1 MALLPKPFY
10 RFNTI
15 SIKNPIFI
23 DLSIAILNF
32 IWKNKNLRIAKT
44 ILNSKRSSE
53 GIITTD
59 RKLYYEGILIKIAW
73 KWLRIRQVDQ
83 WSQIR
88 DPIVNPHMY
97 GHLIFNKETKI
108 IQWKKESIFNKR
120 C

>member
-1 MALLPKPFY
+1 MAILPKAIY